1 MRDFIDS
8 LDTDTAAQVFYDLEL
23 LGEYGLDLGMPHVR
37 HLEGKLWELRTVF
50 AGNQQRVVFAP
61 VRGSFL
67 LLHAFRKKVEKT
79 PRRDIELAQS
89 RLKDYVA
96 RG

>member
-8 LDTDTAAQVFYDLEL
+8 LDTDTAAQGFYDLEL
-23 LGEYGLDLGMPHVR
+23 LGEYGLALGMPHVR

-50 AGNQQRVVFAP
+50 AGNQHRVVFAP